1 MLTRLLSLLTLLVLL
16 AGAVRAQDTLTKR
29 NGEEI
34 AVKVVEI
41 TPAEVR
47 FRRTDNPDGPLI
59 SVWKTDVFMVRYAN
73 GTKDVFT
80 SPAAISG
87 MTVPAAAAR
96 AAFPGE
102 VPTVNNQ
109 SPDDAILDETIHLDG
124 PRVGFTV
131 LSGGVLDK
139 ARESISDLNPFLTQ
153 FGWQFE
159 NRLFRL
165 PNGLSGLVELVPLVG
180 GLEQGKFI
188 PSVSGL
194 LGIRGAKGFEFGLGP
209 NVTPLGAN
217 LVLAVGSSFKSNGIN
232 FPVNLA
238 VVPGN
243 GGARI
248 SLMLGFNARHR

>member
-1 MLTRLLSLLTLLVLL
+1 MLTRLLLLLPCLFLL
-16 AGAVRAQDTLTKR
+16 AGAARAQDMLTKR

-34 AVKVVEI
+34 AVKVIEI

-47 FRRTDNPDGPLI
+47 YRRTDNPDGPLI
-59 SVWKTDVFMVRYAN
+59 SVWKTDLFMVRYAN
-73 GTKDVFT
+73 GTKELFT
-80 SPAAISG
+80 TPTAAQG
-87 MTVPAAAAR
+87 MPVTAGTAHT
-96 AAFPGE
+96 AFPGE
-102 VPTVNNQ
+102 VPTNNQ
-109 SPDDAILDETIHLDG
+109 SPDDAILDEPIHLDG
-124 PRVGFTV
+124 PRIGFTV

-139 ARESISDLNPFLTQ
+139 ARENIGDLNPFLTQ

-232 FPVNLA
+232 FPINLA

-243 GGARI
+243 GGARV